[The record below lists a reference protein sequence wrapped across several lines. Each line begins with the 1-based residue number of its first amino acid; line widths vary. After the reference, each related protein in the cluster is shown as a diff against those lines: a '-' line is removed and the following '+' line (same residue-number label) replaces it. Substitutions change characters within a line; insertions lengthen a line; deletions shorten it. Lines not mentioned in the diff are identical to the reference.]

1 MVFPERFSALPAY
14 AFPRLRAL
22 LDGVE
27 PGAAP
32 IAMSLGEPKH
42 APPAWLGEE
51 MARHTGDF
59 TRYPPNEGTPALR
72 EAIAGWVARRYAVT
86 LDPGREILPLN
97 GTREGLYAAALALVP
112 EAKGGGRSMVA
123 LPNPFYPVYAVGAL
137 TLGAEPLYLAATAAT
152 GFLPDLEAFAR
163 RPDVERVSLFFLCS
177 PGNPQGAVA
186 GLQYWA
192 RLLDL
197 AERHDFIVVADECYS
212 EIWRDAPPPGA
223 LQVAEAI
230 GADRARIVAIQSL
243 SKRSNLP
250 GLRSGFAA
258 GSAEAIG
265 RMLQLR
271 AYAGAPLPLPVQHV
285 SARAWA
291 DEAHVDV
298 SRLRY
303 AAKYAIAEEVL
314 GGMPGYVPPE
324 AGFFLWIAV
333 EDGEDAA
340 LRLWREAGVR
350 VLPGGYLAREVD
362 GQNPGRCFVRAAMVA
377 GEDEIRDGLVRLRA
391 CLGG

>member
-1 MVFPERFSALPAY
+1 V
-14 AFPRLRAL
+14 
-22 LDGVE
+22 
-27 PGAAP
+27 
-32 IAMSLGEPKH
+32 
-42 APPAWLGEE
+42 
-51 MARHTGDF
+51 
-59 TRYPPNEGTPALR
+59 
-72 EAIAGWVARRYAVT
+72 
-86 LDPGREILPLN
+86 
-97 GTREGLYAAALALVP
+97 
-112 EAKGGGRSMVA
+112 VA

-137 TLGAEPLYLAATAAT
+137 TLGAEPLYLPATAAT

-163 RPDVERVSLFFLCS
+163 RPDVERVSLFYLCS

-186 GLQYWA
+186 GTHYWA

-291 DEAHVDV
+291 EEAHVEA

-303 AAKYAIAEEVL
+303 AAKYEIADEVL
-314 GGMPGYVPPE
+314 GGMPGYAAPE

-333 EDGEDAA
+333 GDGEEAA
-340 LRLWREAGVR
+340 LRLWRETGVR
-350 VLPGGYLAREVD
+350 VLPGAYLAREVD
-362 GQNPGRCFVRAAMVA
+362 GQNPGQGFVRAAMVA
-377 GEDEIRDGLVRLRA
+377 GEDEIRDGLARVRA

>member
-51 MARHTGDF
+51 MARHTDDF

-72 EAIAGWVARRYAVT
+72 EAIAGWVARRYGVT

-112 EAKGGGRSMVA
+112 EAKGGGRPMVA

-137 TLGAEPLYLAATAAT
+137 TLGAKPLYLPATAAT

-163 RPDVERVSLFFLCS
+163 RPDVERVSLFYLCS

-186 GLQYWA
+186 GPKYWE

-223 LQVAEAI
+223 LQVAAAI

-291 DEAHVDV
+291 EEAHVEA

-303 AAKYAIAEEVL
+303 ASKYAIAEEVL
-314 GGMPGYVPPE
+314 GGMPGYTAPE

-333 EDGEDAA
+333 EDGEEAA
-340 LRLWREAGVR
+340 LRLWRETGVR
-350 VLPGGYLAREVD
+350 VLPGAYLAREVD
-362 GQNPGRCFVRAAMVA
+362 GQNPGQGFVRAAMVA
-377 GEDEIRDGLVRLRA
+377 GEDEIRDGLARVRA